1 MRRSPGGPGLPTTLT
16 SNRVSLPASQRRTSN
31 LGPPHA
37 GLPPRT
43 SPCRASPRRTPVLDL
58 PTPNRLNQNSP
69 TRTSQARLSHAP
81 YRPTDG
87 QPRGTLPCPPSPSS
101 PSPSPSTFR
110 LPRSGVQHALG
121 SAFGRTRSA
130 GSPSCPSCPL
140 PPCLRER
147 PPRPGPSRERRAAR
161 CRYMLALAPR
171 PPPVLRRS
179 PGRSLRPWPP
189 GAVRALHPTPRTSG
203 PRARPR
209 PREYAPPRVR
219 TPLRP
224 TRPASNPSEPPRM
237 SLPSSAL
244 QDRGSASVAPLRTTP
259 HARQGGPERAC
270 PAFSPSSCP
279 PELQERLQLFKS
291 AAIFTAAN
299 FPACLALRE
308 RELGPTGNG
317 GRGRRDGWD
326 LWGR

>member
-1 MRRSPGGPGLPTTLT
+1 
-16 SNRVSLPASQRRTSN
+16 
-31 LGPPHA
+31 
-37 GLPPRT
+37 
-43 SPCRASPRRTPVLDL
+43 
-58 PTPNRLNQNSP
+58 
-69 TRTSQARLSHAP
+69 
-81 YRPTDG
+81 
-87 QPRGTLPCPPSPSS
+87 
-101 PSPSPSTFR
+101 
-110 LPRSGVQHALG
+110 
-121 SAFGRTRSA
+121 
-130 GSPSCPSCPL
+130 
-140 PPCLRER
+140 
-147 PPRPGPSRERRAAR
+147 
-161 CRYMLALAPR
+161 MLALAPR

-179 PGRSLRPWPP
+179 PGRSLHPWPP

-224 TRPASNPSEPPRM
+224 TRPASNPSEPLRT
-237 SLPSSAL
+237 SLPSSPL
-244 QDRGSASVAPLRTTP
+244 QDLGSASVAPLRTTP
-259 HARQGGPERAC
+259 NARRGGPERAC

-279 PELQERLQLFKS
+279 SELQERLQLFKS

-299 FPACLALRE
+299 FPACLALRD